1 MGGLGRLEQFRR
13 QIRVCLTRHQLRVV
27 PGFRHLGEQ
36 FILLRLL
43 QKLGGV
49 PQAGLAAGRQDGLV
63 SDKFRLT
70 PGPLFL
76 GKLTGKLIDLS
87 QAAVLQSLVDGVPQ
101 GGNEALCAVK
111 RALFHGNGVHRFH
124 LLPDALVY
132 RGEVQD
138 SGLIIVVLWVVEET
152 LADLQHHWGPRPLKV
167 GCFPRLICVD
177 RSDLPAQLRIASAGE
192 HAAMILLVLFAQ
204 QLQQFDLKAAA
215 LLHSIQQGHGLVGE
229 HLALIQKYPK
239 LLKVGNL
246 RCQTAGI
253 GIVGQV
259 DEVLQGDGTPA
270 TAPLHCQQSFH
281 PRVFLR
287 RQCGQPLGQQI
298 QVI

>member
-1 MGGLGRLEQFRR
+1 M
-13 QIRVCLTRHQLRVV
+13 
-27 PGFRHLGEQ
+27 
-36 FILLRLL
+36 
-43 QKLGGV
+43 
-49 PQAGLAAGRQDGLV
+49 
-63 SDKFRLT
+63 
-70 PGPLFL
+70 
-76 GKLTGKLIDLS
+76 
-87 QAAVLQSLVDGVPQ
+87 
-101 GGNEALCAVK
+101 K
-111 RALFHGNGVHRFH
+111 RALLCGNGLHRFH
-124 LLPDALVY
+124 RLPDALVY

-152 LADLQHHWGPRPLKV
+152 LADLQHHWGPGPLKV

-177 RSDLPAQLRIASAGE
+177 RSDLPAQLRIAPFGE
-192 HAAMILLVLFAQ
+192 HTAMILLVLFAQ
-204 QLQQFDLKAAA
+204 QLQQTGSEFAVFLCG
-215 LLHSIQQGHGLVGE
+215 IQQGHGLLGE
-229 HLALIQKYPK
+229 HLVLIQKRPK

-246 RCQTAGI
+246 RRQTADV